1 MKPMSLV
8 TPEAIAQ
15 EYGGNKKKIAE
26 AARLGLVD
34 PTAAVMAGMFID
46 QMRAA
51 AAAEQ
56 TQNTTVA
63 QDVFGLDSLQ
73 TPAAP
78 TAPPAQAAPAQG
90 LPAAQMAMAP
100 QGQPMMPNSG
110 VEALPTGDVGNY
122 AGGGIVAFA
131 GDEGSLVTEDEIRRM
146 TPPHEYVPGRG
157 LSNPELFTVPMGTD
171 MEQRQIFDSFS
182 MGATDPR
189 DRLAAQL
196 RSSPSEIDKLLKT
209 LTPSMDVPSRTG
221 KSRNRLIDPE
231 FRTSDPAKIAKAKL
245 DILQGELANQK
256 QALAIAKA
264 PDEKARAEANI
275 KEIQREISIALKS
288 TKAAPRAEP
297 TDSGV
302 LAIKQLSP
310 DSPQAQAL
318 RTQRET
324 RLGGN
329 LPPSPLNL
337 PAIDTSPQQ
346 AMNVGKVIAEGMY
359 PESEMPKPKAMK
371 DYLAQQKE
379 LMAEAGVDP
388 DFFKKQAESLAEER
402 RQGKLDKEEAKNM
415 RILEAGLRIMSGTSP
430 FAMVNIGTGG
440 SEAMKGLAED
450 IKEMRKNEKDLKK
463 AERELAFSEQKYNL
477 DLTTASQNR
486 YDKAQARYDALR
498 DNKVKLQSDIGKAVM
513 SSTTQKDVAG
523 IYTGSAEK
531 VAEMRE
537 KSLPDIM
544 KAVDSPQM
552 KNAMPGASFLDRL
565 EAYARATQPKDVQN
579 AIINAT
585 TQAKK
590 QAAEEFQMALTY
602 NSKLRED
609 WTKAQQGD
617 KDAQRRVDD
626 ARTAIEKRAM
636 QGIPN
641 LPGPTTGPRP
651 ELSPQDREA
660 LNWANSHPSDPR
672 AAQIKARL
680 GVQ

>member
-34 PTAAVMAGMFID
+34 PAAAVMAGMFID

-51 AAAEQ
+51 ASAEQ
-56 TQNTTVA
+56 NQDTTVA

-73 TPAAP
+73 APAAP
-78 TAPPAQAAPAQG
+78 TAPTGQQG
-90 LPAAQMAMAP
+90 VPAAQMAMAP
-100 QGQPMMPNSG
+100 QGQPMMPSSG
-110 VEALPTGDVGNY
+110 VEALPAGEVGNY
-122 AGGGIVAFA
+122 AGGGIVAFDDGGTVPGFA
-131 GDEGSLVTEDEIRRM
+131 GDRGS
-146 TPPHEYVPGRG
+146 
-157 LSNPELFTVPMGTD
+157 F
-171 MEQRQIFDSFS
+171 
-182 MGATDPR
+182 
-189 DRLAAQL
+189 
-196 RSSPSEIDKLLKT
+196 
-209 LTPSMDVPSRTG
+209 
-221 KSRNRLIDPE
+221 IDPA
-231 FRTSDPAKIAKAKL
+231 FRTTDPAKINQERL
-245 DILQGELANQK
+245 RILNDELRNEQ
-256 QALAIAKA
+256 QALNNMFAD
-264 PDEKARAEANI
+264 PQARARAQSNIDALNREIANI
-275 KEIQREISIALKS
+275 SKQPAPKPAA
-288 TKAAPRAEP
+288 AAPAP
-297 TDSGV
+297 APVSVAPGIT
-302 LAIKQLSP
+302 ALSP
-310 DSPQAQAL
+310 DSPEAQTL
-318 RTQRET
+318 RSQREA

-329 LPPSPLNL
+329 PPPSPLNL
-337 PAIDTSPQQ
+337 PAIDTTPQQ
-346 AMNVGKVIAEGMY
+346 AMNVGKVIAEEMY
-359 PESEMPKPKAMK
+359 PETEMPKPKEMK
-371 DYLAQQKE
+371 EYLAQQKE

-388 DFFKKQAESLAEER
+388 DFFKKQAESLSEER
-402 RQGKLDKEEAKNM
+402 RQGKMDKEEAKNM
-415 RILEAGLRIMSGTSP
+415 RILEAGLRIMGGTSP

-450 IKEMRKNEKDLKK
+450 IKEMRRNEKDLKK
-463 AERELAFSEQKYNL
+463 AERELALSEQKYNL

-486 YDKAQARYDALR
+486 YDKAQARYDTLR
-498 DNKVKLQSDIGKAVM
+498 DNKVKLQGDIGKAVM

-617 KDAQRRVDD
+617 KDAQRRVNDVK
-626 ARTAIEKRAM
+626 AGIERSAM
-636 QGIPN
+636 KGIPQ

-660 LNWANSHPSDPR
+660 LNWANSNPSDPR

>member
-1 MKPMSLV
+1 MSLV

-34 PTAAVMAGMFID
+34 PAAAVMAGMFID

-51 AAAEQ
+51 ASAEQ
-56 TQNTTVA
+56 SQDTTVA

-73 TPAAP
+73 APAAP
-78 TAPPAQAAPAQG
+78 TAPTGQQQG
-90 LPAAQMAMAP
+90 VPAAQMAMAP
-100 QGQPMMPNSG
+100 QGQPMMPSSG
-110 VEALPTGDVGNY
+110 VEALPAGEVGNY
-122 AGGGIVAFA
+122 AGGGIVAFDDGGA
-131 GDEGSLVTEDEIRRM
+131 
-146 TPPHEYVPGRG
+146 VPGFAGNRG
-157 LSNPELFTVPMGTD
+157 
-171 MEQRQIFDSFS
+171 SF
-182 MGATDPR
+182 
-189 DRLAAQL
+189 
-196 RSSPSEIDKLLKT
+196 
-209 LTPSMDVPSRTG
+209 
-221 KSRNRLIDPE
+221 IDPE
-231 FRTSDPAKIAKAKL
+231 FRTTDPAKLNQARL
-245 DILQGELANQK
+245 DILNSELRNEQ
-256 QALAIAKA
+256 QALNNMFAD
-264 PDEKARAEANI
+264 PQARARAQSNI
-275 KEIQREISIALKS
+275 DAINREIANLSKQPAPKPAA
-288 TKAAPRAEP
+288 AAPAPAPARAPEGI
-297 TDSGV
+297 T
-302 LAIKQLSP
+302 ALSP
-310 DSPQAQAL
+310 DSPEAQTL
-318 RTQRET
+318 RAQREA

-337 PAIDTSPQQ
+337 PAIGTTPQQ
-346 AMNVGKVIAEGMY
+346 AMNVGKVIAEEMY
-359 PESEMPKPKAMK
+359 PETEMPKPKEMK
-371 DYLAQQKE
+371 EYLTQQKE

-388 DFFKKQAESLAEER
+388 EFFKKQAESLAEER

-430 FAMVNIGTGG
+430 FAMVNIGAGG
-440 SEAMKGLAED
+440 SEAMKSLAED

-463 AERELAFSEQKYNL
+463 AERELATAEQKYNL

-498 DNKVKLQSDIGKAVM
+498 DNKVKLQGDIGKAVM
-513 SSTTQKDVAG
+513 SSTTQKEVAG

-537 KSLPDIM
+537 KALPDIM

-590 QAAEEFQMALTY
+590 QSAEEFQMALTY

-617 KDAQRRVDD
+617 KDAQRRVDE
-626 ARTAIEKRAM
+626 ARTAIERRAM
-636 QGIPN
+636 QGIPQ
-641 LPGPTTGPRP
+641 LPGAGAGPTTGPRP

-660 LNWANSHPSDPR
+660 LNWANSNPNDPR